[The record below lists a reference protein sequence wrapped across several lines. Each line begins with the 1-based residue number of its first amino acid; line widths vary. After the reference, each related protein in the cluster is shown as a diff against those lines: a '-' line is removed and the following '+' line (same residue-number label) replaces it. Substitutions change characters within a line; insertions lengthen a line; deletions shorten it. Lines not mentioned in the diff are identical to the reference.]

1 MTYIDDERSLNE
13 IDEVHKQEIA
23 ELIKARD
30 KERSEEKKQ
39 GIRWLL
45 VNYIEDEISFLKKAR
60 ERLRGY
66 HCGEHKEL
74 DKMILNRI
82 KELK

>member
-1 MTYIDDERSLNE
+1 MPTEYDNNRELNIIDDDFYRKSLIHNE
-13 IDEVHKQEIA
+13 LE
-23 ELIKARD
+23 
-30 KERSEEKKQ
+30 
-39 GIRWLL
+39 
-45 VNYIEDEISFLKKAR
+45 EISFLKKVR